1 MQTTDSF
8 RLIVRRGPTPN
19 QVFDLARDVI
29 TLGRDISNDLVVNDA
44 EVSRT
49 HLRLTRGIDGY
60 TIADLGSTNGTFI
73 NGQRLLGSR
82 PLNNGD
88 QIGLGETVTLGYER
102 VRVGTSPAAPTAEVG
117 YAPGQPPQQQQPP
130 SPYAPPQQDMGY
142 QQPPQQQQPYNQ
154 QPPAQTPPQQPYAP
168 QQAYT
173 PGYGAQPPQTPAP
186 QDYPAPSYAAA
197 YQPQQGGQPG
207 YDYAYGQPEEEP
219 RNTFRWVLIG
229 CGILLVLCV
238 CVTALA
244 LVAIDTLQLWDSVPF
259 LKNIACAFA
268 SCPPAAG

>member
-1 MQTTDSF
+1 
-8 RLIVRRGPTPN
+8 
-19 QVFDLARDVI
+19 VFDLTRDVI

-102 VRVGTSPAAPTAEVG
+102 VRAGASAAPTAEVG
-117 YAPGQPPQQQQPP
+117 YAPQQPP
-130 SPYAPPQQDMGY
+130 APSPY
-142 QQPPQQQQPYNQ
+142 QQPSQDAGYQPPAAPYQPPQQPYNQ
-154 QPPAQTPPQQPYAP
+154 PSAPQTPPPQPYA
-168 QQAYT
+168 QQPSYT
-173 PGYGAQPPQTPAP
+173 PGYGAQPPQQPAP
-186 QDYPAPSYAAA
+186 QEYAAPSYSAA
-197 YQPQQGGQPG
+197 YQPGQQP

-219 RNTFRWVLIG
+219 RSTLRWVMIG
-229 CGILLVLCV
+229 CGILLVLCL

-244 LVAIDTLQLWDSVPF
+244 LVAIDTLKLWDSVPF
-259 LKNIACAFA
+259 LKNIACTFA
-268 SCPPAAG
+268 GCG

>member
-1 MQTTDSF
+1 MQTTDNF

-102 VRVGTSPAAPTAEVG
+102 VRAGSSAAPTSEIG
-117 YAPGQPPQQQQPP
+117 YAPPQQPA
-130 SPYAPPQQDMGY
+130 SPYAPPQDVGY
-142 QQPPQQQQPYNQ
+142 QHPPQQQPYN
-154 QPPAQTPPQQPYAP
+154 QPPAQTPPPQQQYAP

-173 PGYGAQPPQTPAP
+173 PGYGAQPAQTPAP
-186 QDYPAPSYAAA
+186 QDYPAPSYGAA
-197 YQPQQGGQPG
+197 YQPQQGQQPG

-219 RNTFRWVLIG
+219 RNTLRWVMIG
-229 CGILLVLCV
+229 CGVLLVLCV

-244 LVAIDTLQLWDSVPF
+244 LVAVDTLQLWDSVPF
-259 LKNIACAFA
+259 LKNIACAFV
-268 SCPPAAG
+268 SCPPIAG

>member
-1 MQTTDSF
+1 MQTTDNF

-19 QVFDLARDVI
+19 QVFDLTKDVI
-29 TLGRDISNDLVVNDA
+29 TLGRDISNDIVVNDA

-102 VRVGTSPAAPTAEVG
+102 VRAGASPAAPTAEVG
-117 YAPGQPPQQQQPP
+117 YAPQQPQQ
-130 SPYAPPQQDMGY
+130 SPYAPPA
-142 QQPPQQQQPYNQ
+142 QPSTP
-154 QPPAQTPPQQPYAP
+154 QTPPPQYPASPSAP
-168 QQAYT
+168 AYT
-173 PGYGAQPPQTPAP
+173 PGYGAQPQAQPQQPAP
-186 QDYPAPSYAAA
+186 EYPAPSYGAP
-197 YQPQQGGQPG
+197 YMPQQGQGQPS
-207 YDYAYGQPEEEP
+207 YDYVYGQPEEEK
-219 RNTFRWVLIG
+219 RNTLRWVGIG

-238 CVTALA
+238 CVTALG
-244 LVAIDTLQLWDSVPF
+244 LVAIDTLNLWDSVPF
-259 LKNIACAFA
+259 VRDIACIFA
-268 SCPPAAG
+268 SCG

>member
-19 QVFDLARDVI
+19 QVYDLTKDVLS
-29 TLGRDISNDLVVNDA
+29 LGRDISNDIVINDA

-73 NGQRLLGSR
+73 NGQRLVGSR

-102 VRVGTSPAAPTAEVG
+102 VRPGAGAAAPTAEMGG
-117 YAPGQPPQQQQPP
+117 YAVPPQSPYAPPAGQPP
-130 SPYAPPQQDMGY
+130 SPYAPPAS
-142 QQPPQQQQPYNQ
+142 P
-154 QPPAQTPPQQPYAP
+154 QTPPQQPYTP
-168 QQAYT
+168 PAYT
-173 PGYGAQPPQTPAP
+173 PGYGAAPQQPPMQE
-186 QDYPAPSYAAA
+186 YPAPSYGAA
-197 YQPQQGGQPG
+197 YMPQQGQPQPG

-219 RNTFRWVLIG
+219 RNIFRWAAIG
-229 CGILLVLCV
+229 CGVLLVLCI
-238 CVTALA
+238 CVTAIG
-244 LVAIDTLQLWDSVPF
+244 LVAIDTLNLWDSVPF

-268 SCPPAAG
+268 NCG

>member
-19 QVFDLARDVI
+19 QVFDLTRDVI

-44 EVSRT
+44 EVSRA

-73 NGQRLLGSR
+73 NGQRLVGSR

-102 VRVGTSPAAPTAEVG
+102 VRAGSSPAAPTAEVG
-117 YAPGQPPQQQQPP
+117 YAPQSPAPSP
-130 SPYAPPQQDMGY
+130 SPYAPPQT
-142 QQPPQQQQPYNQ
+142 PYT
-154 QPPAQTPPQQPYAP
+154 PPASPQTPPPQQPS
-168 QQAYT
+168 YT
-173 PGYGAQPPQTPAP
+173 PGYGPASQQPPQPQQSPAP
-186 QDYPAPSYAAA
+186 QDYPAPSYGAA
-197 YQPQQGGQPG
+197 YQPAPGMQQP

-219 RNTFRWVLIG
+219 RSNTLRWVAIG
-229 CGILLVLCV
+229 CGVLLVLCL
-238 CVTALA
+238 CVSAIA
-244 LVAIDTLQLWDSVPF
+244 LVAIDTLKLWDSVPF
-259 LKNIACAFA
+259 LKNIACTFA
-268 SCPPAAG
+268 GCG

>member
-1 MQTTDSF
+1 MQTTDNF

-19 QVFDLARDVI
+19 QVFDLTRDVI

-102 VRVGTSPAAPTAEVG
+102 VRAGTAPAAPTAEVG
-117 YAPGQPPQQQQPP
+117 YAPQQPP
-130 SPYAPPQQDMGY
+130 APYTPPHQDIGAYQPPAASPYAPPQQ
-142 QQPPQQQQPYNQ
+142 PYSN
-154 QPPAQTPPQQPYAP
+154 PA
-168 QQAYT
+168 
-173 PGYGAQPPQTPAP
+173 PQTPAP
-186 QDYPAPSYAAA
+186 QQPYQQQQPPYTPGYGPQSQQPPAPQEYAAPSYGAA
-197 YQPQQGGQPG
+197 YQPPQGQQP

-219 RNTFRWVLIG
+219 RNTLRWVMIG

-244 LVAIDTLQLWDSVPF
+244 LVAVDTLKLWDSVPF
-259 LKNIACAFA
+259 LKNIACTFV
-268 SCPPAAG
+268 SCGTAG

>member
-19 QVFDLARDVI
+19 QVFDLTRDVI

-102 VRVGTSPAAPTAEVG
+102 VRAGSSPAAPTAEVG
-117 YAPGQPPQQQQPP
+117 YAPQQPA
-130 SPYAPPQQDMGY
+130 SPYAPPQQDAPY
-142 QQPPQQQQPYNQ
+142 QPPVAPAPY
-154 QPPAQTPPQQPYAP
+154 TPPQTPYGQPSTPQTPAPQPYSQP
-168 QQAYT
+168 SYT
-173 PGYGAQPPQTPAP
+173 PGYGAQQPQQPAQP
-186 QDYPAPSYAAA
+186 EYAPPSYSAA
-197 YQPQQGGQPG
+197 YQPQQGQQQP

-219 RNTFRWVLIG
+219 RNTLRWVMIG

-244 LVAIDTLQLWDSVPF
+244 LVAIDTLKLWDSVPF
-259 LKNIACAFA
+259 LKNIACAFV
-268 SCPPAAG
+268 SCGTSG